1 MKRSNLFAAF
11 GMTALLALAACGDS
25 APPAATAG
33 PGTDAAAAPSV
44 TPTGNVVVVE
54 MISGNGEIFA
64 PDEVTVQRG
73 DVVRFKL
80 VAGVH
85 NASFP
90 ASKNPRGVKLPAA
103 TPYLQ
108 VPGQTYDLLVD
119 LPAGTYNY
127 QCDPH
132 VALGM
137 FGTLHVTD

>member
-33 PGTDAAAAPSV
+33 ADAAAPSV
-44 TPTGNVVVVE
+44 TPTGNVVEVE
-54 MISGNGEIFA
+54 MISGNGEIFG

-90 ASKNPRGVKLPAA
+90 ASKNPSGVRLPAA

-119 LPAGTYNY
+119 LPAGTYHY